1 MANNRIFLKCRVCG
15 KQFMLAKSF
24 GTGFFAENYHG
35 KTFRQ
40 NFNEFLDE
48 HTFCLND
55 GSGDSDEGDFVLE
68 YETTPFNQFIE
79 DKRKHFISVSTDD
92 IDRAMKDGK
101 TEELM
106 REAYEKA
113 ARYIAAHG
121 GVPEAKNG

>member
-1 MANNRIFLKCRVCG
+1 MALNRMFLKCRVCG

-24 GTGFFAENYHG
+24 GMGFYADNYHG
-35 KTFRQ
+35 KTFLQ

-48 HTFCLND
+48 HTFCMND
-55 GSGDSDEGDFVLE
+55 GTSDCDEGDFVLE
-68 YETTPFNQFIE
+68 YEEMPFYQFME
-79 DKRKHFISVSTDD
+79 DKRKHFISISTDD

-113 ARYIAAHG
+113 ARYIIAHG
-121 GVPEAKNG
+121 GAPEAKNG